1 VNIMLETEVLIVGS
15 GAVGSRMAAELA
27 EAGRHVTI
35 FEAGGPRSLD
45 KLYSS
50 TIWGRRIHSSPPT
63 SLDGK
68 DPLHPLAFNIGT
80 QQGGTALHHYAI
92 WLRMMSDDFKVA
104 SLYGKGLDWP
114 IAYDDLRPYYDKVQE
129 EVGISGDA
137 SIETWR
143 PPGAPYP
150 MPPLP
155 VFKQGE
161 LIAAGFE
168 KSGRKIAPLPQA
180 INSVEYKGRPAC
192 IQDGWCDAGCPT
204 GALANPLALYDG
216 RLTRAK
222 VNVITN
228 AFVARIH
235 TDPSGRRAV
244 GADYFDSKGDVQRIN
259 AKLVIVA
266 GYAIQTPRLLLNSA
280 TGKHPN
286 GLANASGLVG
296 RYLTTHWISPVF
308 GIYPRE
314 TDNYLGRSGGQ
325 LMSEIYKRDPAR
337 GFVCS
342 YFWTIG
348 GSLKLGDLLGIGNAR
363 ADLWGDDLTQFMTK
377 ASKYLANMA
386 VAGENLPLLDNRVTL
401 DSQKDSFGIPIAKV
415 THSFAPDASAC
426 IKTAHEEGQS
436 ILRASGATEVWHGPV
451 GLEHLLG
458 GVIMGTD
465 AANSVTNSFGQ
476 THDVENLFVA
486 GPSLFPT
493 ANAVNPTFTASA
505 LATRTSEFIQKEW
518 ASLVR

>member
-1 VNIMLETEVLIVGS
+1 MQETEVLVVGS
-15 GAVGSRMAAELA
+15 GAVGSRIAAELA

-35 FEAGGPRSLD
+35 LEAGGPRSLD

-50 TIWGRRIHSSPPT
+50 TVWGRRIHGTPRT
-63 SLDGK
+63 TLDGP
-68 DPLHPLAFNIGT
+68 DPLRPLAFNIGT

-92 WLRMMSDDFKVA
+92 WLRMMPDDFKVA
-104 SLYGKGLDWP
+104 SHYGKGLDWP
-114 IAYDDLRPYYDKVQE
+114 IEYDDLRPYYDKVQE

-137 SIETWR
+137 SRETWR

-168 KSGRKIAPLPQA
+168 KSGRKTAPLPQA

-204 GALANPLALYDG
+204 GALANPLALYGD
-216 RLTRAK
+216 RLARAT
-222 VNVITN
+222 VNVVTN
-228 AFVARIH
+228 AFVSRLH
-235 TDPSGRRAV
+235 TDPSGRRV
-244 GADYFDSKGDVQRIN
+244 TGADYFDGNSNLQRID

-296 RYLTTHWISPVF
+296 RYLNMHWISPLF
-308 GIYPRE
+308 AIYPEE

-325 LMSEIYKRDPAR
+325 LMSEIYQRDPAR
-337 GFVCS
+337 GFICS
-342 YFWTIG
+342 YLWTIG

-363 ADLWGDDLTQFMTK
+363 ADLWGDDLTQFITM
-377 ASKYLANMA
+377 ASKHLGNMA

-401 DSQKDSFGIPIAKV
+401 DTEKDSFGIPIAKA
-415 THSFAPDASAC
+415 THSFAPDARAC
-426 IKTAHEEGQS
+426 IKAAHEEGQS
-436 ILRASGATEVWHGPV
+436 ILKASGATDVWHGPI

-465 AANSVTNSFGQ
+465 ATNSVTNSFGQ

-505 LATRTSEFIQKEW
+505 LATRTSEFIRQEW
-518 ASLVR
+518 AGLVR

>member
-1 VNIMLETEVLIVGS
+1 MAETEILIVGS
-15 GAVGSRMAAELA
+15 GAIGSRMAAELA
-27 EAGRHVTI
+27 EAGRHVTVL
-35 FEAGGPRSLD
+35 EAGGPRSLD

-50 TIWGRRIHSSPPT
+50 TIWARRIHGTPRT

-68 DPLHPLAFNIGT
+68 NPLHPLSFNIGT

-92 WLRMMSDDFKVA
+92 WLRMMPEDFKVA

-114 IAYDDLRPYYDKVQE
+114 IDYEDLRPYYDKVQD

-143 PPGAPYP
+143 PAGTSYP

-155 VFKQGE
+155 IFKQGE

-168 KSGRKIAPLPQA
+168 KSGRKTAPLPQA
-180 INSVEYKGRPAC
+180 INSIDYKGRPAC

-204 GALANPLALYDG
+204 GALANPLALYEP
-216 RLTRAK
+216 RLEQAK
-222 VNVITN
+222 VNVMTN
-228 AFVARIH
+228 AFVSRLH
-235 TDPSGRRAV
+235 TDPSGRRV
-244 GADYFDSKGDVQRIN
+244 IGADYYDIKGELQRID
-259 AKLVIVA
+259 AKLVIIA

-280 TGKHPN
+280 TDKHPN
-286 GLANASGLVG
+286 GLGNASGLVG
-296 RYLTTHWISPVF
+296 RYLNMHWISPVF
-308 GIYPRE
+308 GMYPEE

-325 LMSEIYKRDPAR
+325 LMSEIYKRDPAK
-337 GFVCS
+337 GFLCS

-363 ADLWGDDLTQFMTK
+363 AELWGDDLNQFMTK
-377 ASKYLANMA
+377 ASKHLANMA
-386 VAGENLPLLDNRVTL
+386 VAGENLPLPDNRVTL
-401 DSQKDSFGIPIAKV
+401 DSEKDKFGIPIARA
-415 THSFAPDASAC
+415 THSFAPDTVAC
-426 IKTAHEEGQS
+426 IKAAHDEGQS
-436 ILRASGATEVWHGPV
+436 ILKASGATDVWHGPV

-458 GVIMGTD
+458 GVIMGAD
-465 AANSVTNSFGQ
+465 AAKSVTNSFGQ

-518 ASLVR
+518 AGLAR